1 MVCLTIQWFPGHMAK
16 ARREISEKLNVIDV
30 VIELLDARLPLSSQ
44 NPMIQDIIKEKP
56 KIVLLNKAD
65 IADQSVTNRWVS
77 YFAAQDITAIPVNSQ
92 TGDGLQRVPK
102 EAMKTVEQK
111 AQKLL
116 DKGFNPRAVRAIIIG
131 IPNVGKSTLINKLAN
146 KTIAKTSDK
155 PGVTKK
161 QQWIKVGTEMELL
174 DTPGILWPKFEDE
187 AIGYR
192 LAISGAIKEEVFDFE
207 TAGYYLAQFLSENYK
222 DLVKDRYNLKEVPEA
237 PMEVLEE
244 IGRKRG
250 CLRSG
255 GIVDT
260 SLAGE
265 ILLRDYRSQKL
276 GHISL
281 EFPPN
286 PQ

>member
-1 MVCLTIQWFPGHMAK
+1 MAK

>member
-1 MVCLTIQWFPGHMAK
+1 MTIQWFPGHMAK